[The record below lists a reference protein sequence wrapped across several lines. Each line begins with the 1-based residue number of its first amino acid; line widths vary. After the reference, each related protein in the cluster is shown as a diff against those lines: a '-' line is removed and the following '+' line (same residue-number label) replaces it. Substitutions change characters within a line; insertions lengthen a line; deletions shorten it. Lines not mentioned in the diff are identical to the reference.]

1 MNRKHSQSHPLL
13 LLCTPQSI
21 CVGTNKDI
29 SLKQVIFY
37 AGLPEFCRISI
48 YRVQNHIIQLLSSN
62 DDSCMFGYTLAV
74 QGMNKSVHQKEPL
87 TNLYNQPDNLE
98 SEAR

>member
-1 MNRKHSQSHPLL
+1 
-13 LLCTPQSI
+13 
-21 CVGTNKDI
+21 
-29 SLKQVIFY
+29 
-37 AGLPEFCRISI
+37 
-48 YRVQNHIIQLLSSN
+48 
-62 DDSCMFGYTLAV
+62 MFGYTLAV